1 MSGSFYRR
9 TSIIS
14 TVVHGLIILVLVLSA
29 LVQGCRYRRKKIELM
44 EFTVAVNTAEEAEE
58 PAPPEPDEPEPPKP
72 RDPEPPPPLPLPDR
86 IPEPKPPDKKPPDK
100 KPPDKKPPDKKPPD
114 KKPPDKKPPDKKPIQ
129 KGARVVRGPKVPPV
143 RQTLSDEEIKKW
155 LGNRVQIGDKDVL
168 PDSEQAL
175 NFALVRDALY
185 GAWDQPVRSAAG
197 SRPAEAEFS
206 LDSSGR
212 LSAAR
217 IIQSSGSPVFDA
229 SVIEAIRRVGR
240 IDGLSARFLRSFPRL
255 SVEFKLS
262 E

>member
-29 LVQGCRYRRKKIELM
+29 LVQGCRYRRRKIELM
-44 EFTVAVNTAEEAEE
+44 EFTVAVNTAEEAEDPAPPKPDE
-58 PAPPEPDEPEPPKP
+58 PAPPRP

-86 IPEPKPPDKKPPDK
+86 IPEP

-155 LGNRVQIGDKDVL
+155 LGKRVQIGDKDVL

>member
-72 RDPEPPPPLPLPDR
+72 RDPEPPPPLPPEPDR
-86 IPEPKPPDKKPPDK
+86 IPDKKPPEK
-100 KPPDKKPPDKKPPD
+100 KPPEKKPPEKKPPV
-114 KKPPDKKPPDKKPIQ
+114 KKPIQ
-129 KGARVVRGPKVPPV
+129 KGTRVVRGPKAPPV
-143 RQTLSDEEIKKW
+143 RQTLSDEEVAKW
-155 LGNRVQIGDKDVL
+155 LRNRVRIGDKDVL

>member
-29 LVQGCRYRRKKIELM
+29 LVQGCRYRRKKLERM

-72 RDPEPPPPLPLPDR
+72 RDPEPPPPLPPEPDR
-86 IPEPKPPDKKPPDK
+86 IPDKKPPEK
-100 KPPDKKPPDKKPPD
+100 KPPEKKPPEKKPPV
-114 KKPPDKKPPDKKPIQ
+114 KKPIQ
-129 KGARVVRGPKVPPV
+129 KGTRVVRGPKAPPV

-155 LGNRVQIGDKDVL
+155 LGKRVQIGDKDVL

>member
-9 TSIIS
+9 TSILA
-14 TVVHGLIILVLVLSA
+14 TVIHGVIILALVLSA

-72 RDPEPPPPLPLPDR
+72 RDPEPPPPLPPEPDR
-86 IPEPKPPDKKPPDK
+86 IPDKKPPEK
-100 KPPDKKPPDKKPPD
+100 KPPEKKPPEKKPPV
-114 KKPPDKKPPDKKPIQ
+114 KKPIQ
-129 KGARVVRGPKVPPV
+129 KGTRVVRGPKAPPV
-143 RQTLSDEEIKKW
+143 RQTLSDEEIAKW
-155 LGNRVQIGDKDVL
+155 LRNRVRIGDKDVL

-185 GAWDQPVRSAAG
+185 GAWDQPVRSEAG

>member
-9 TSIIS
+9 TSILA
-14 TVVHGLIILVLVLSA
+14 TVIHGVIILALVLSA
-29 LVQGCRYRRKKIELM
+29 LVQGCRYRRRKIELM
-44 EFTVAVNTAEEAEE
+44 EFTVAVNTAEEAEDPAPPKPDE
-58 PAPPEPDEPEPPKP
+58 PAPPRP

-114 KKPPDKKPPDKKPIQ
+114 KKPIQ
-129 KGARVVRGPKVPPV
+129 KGARVVRGPKVPPI

-155 LGNRVQIGDKDVL
+155 LGKRVQIGDKDVL

>member
-29 LVQGCRYRRKKIELM
+29 LVQGCRYRRRKIELM
-44 EFTVAVNTAEEAEE
+44 EFTVAVNTAEEAEDPAPPKPDE
-58 PAPPEPDEPEPPKP
+58 PAPPRP
-72 RDPEPPPPLPLPDR
+72 RDPEPPPPLPPEPDR
-86 IPEPKPPDKKPPDK
+86 IPDKKPPEK
-100 KPPDKKPPDKKPPD
+100 KPPEKKPPE
-114 KKPPDKKPPDKKPIQ
+114 KKPPDKKPIQ
-129 KGARVVRGPKVPPV
+129 QGARVVRGPKVPPV

-155 LGNRVQIGDKDVL
+155 LGKRVQIGDKDVL

>member
-1 MSGSFYRR
+1 
-9 TSIIS
+9 
-14 TVVHGLIILVLVLSA
+14 
-29 LVQGCRYRRKKIELM
+29 
-44 EFTVAVNTAEEAEE
+44 
-58 PAPPEPDEPEPPKP
+58 
-72 RDPEPPPPLPLPDR
+72 
-86 IPEPKPPDKKPPDK
+86 

-129 KGARVVRGPKVPPV
+129 KGARVVRGPKVPPI

-155 LGNRVQIGDKDVL
+155 LGKRVQIGDKDVL

>member
-9 TSIIS
+9 TSILS
-14 TVVHGLIILVLVLSA
+14 TVAHGLIILVLVLSA
-29 LVQGCRYRRKKIELM
+29 LVQGCRYKRKKIELM

-58 PAPPEPDEPEPPKP
+58 PVLPKPDEPAPPKP
-72 RDPEPPPPLPLPDR
+72 RDPEPPPPLPPEPDR
-86 IPEPKPPDKKPPDK
+86 IPEPKPPDKKPPERKPEEK
-100 KPPDKKPPDKKPPD
+100 KPLE

-129 KGARVVRGPKVPPV
+129 KGTRVVRGPKAPPV
-143 RQTLSDEEIKKW
+143 RQTLSDEEIAKW
-155 LGNRVQIGDKDVL
+155 LRQRVRIGDKDVL

-185 GAWDQPVRSAAG
+185 DAWDQPVRSEAG
-197 SRPAEAEFS
+197 SRPAEAAFS
-206 LDSSGR
+206 LDNSGR
-212 LSAAR
+212 LSAPR

-229 SVIEAIRRVGR
+229 SVLEAIRRVGR